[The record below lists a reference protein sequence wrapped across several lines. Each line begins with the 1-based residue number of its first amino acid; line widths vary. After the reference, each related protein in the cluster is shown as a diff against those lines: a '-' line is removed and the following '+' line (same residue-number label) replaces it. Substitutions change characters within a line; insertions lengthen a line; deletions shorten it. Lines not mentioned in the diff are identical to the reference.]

1 MKEQPIA
8 ERSDETKYG
17 YAKDLPTMK
26 DAEQLLEDVQKFGT
40 GNVLPMKIEELKE
53 KQEVFGEVITKL
65 EDYKE
70 RLIVKNYRDVIIP
83 SQLDNDRFDQDGN
96 KV

>member
-1 MKEQPIA
+1 
-8 ERSDETKYG
+8 
-17 YAKDLPTMK
+17 
-26 DAEQLLEDVQKFGT
+26 
-40 GNVLPMKIEELKE
+40 
-53 KQEVFGEVITKL
+53 VFGEVNTKL

-83 SQLDNDRFDQDGN
+83 SQNDNDRFDEEEN

>member
-1 MKEQPIA
+1 
-8 ERSDETKYG
+8 
-17 YAKDLPTMK
+17 
-26 DAEQLLEDVQKFGT
+26 LEDVQKFGT